1 MKKIVVDD
9 ELCIRCGACVSICDK
24 VFQFSEEGHAE
35 TKEEENIIENM
46 DEEVKEDALDALE
59 GCPTGAIKEVD
70 DEEEAKAA

>member
-24 VFQFSEEGHAE
+24 VFQFSEEGYAE

-70 DEEEAKAA
+70 DEEEKAA